1 MSNFLNIK
9 NISFW
14 KLALLMSSG
23 KEVPTLVDPSV
34 KAILSHWAQEKQETY

>member
-1 MSNFLNIK
+1 MH

-23 KEVPTLVDPSV
+23 KEAPTVVDPLEQ
-34 KAILSHWAQEKQETY
+34 AILSHWAQEKQETC